1 VRATASFAGGRYAEG
16 VAFGRAV
23 RDNPKAPTAHRA
35 LAINLALGGGLTE
48 ARDTL
53 RTLKLP
59 APAMSQHWIRQNAVW
74 STAEQPK
81 RYVEAFTAIG
91 LK

>member
-1 VRATASFAGGRYAEG
+1 MAAAKYGSLSRYAEG
-16 VAFGRAV
+16 VAFGRCVV

-53 RTLKLP
+53 RTLKDQAQP
-59 APAMSQHWIRQNAVW
+59 MTRGETQAGFKP
-74 STAEQPK
+74 TASC
-81 RYVEAFTAIG
+81 
-91 LK
+91 